1 MTDHTFVADGL
12 RSPDPLSTVD
22 QRLVS
27 VDRLANEFDSF
38 VRGRTPALLRA
49 AYLLTGDQQLA
60 EDLVQSALARTHRRW
75 GQLHHQGNAEA
86 YTRRT
91 MYHIQVSWW
100 RRPKVAESMPGDLP
114 EPNRGGYDHAEV
126 TSTRIAL
133 RRALLRLT
141 PKQRAVLVLRFFED
155 HSEAETAELLGVAS
169 GTVKS
174 QTAKA
179 LARLRTVAPE
189 LAELYST
196 EGSAR

>member
-1 MTDHTFVADGL
+1 
-12 RSPDPLSTVD
+12 
-22 QRLVS
+22 
-27 VDRLANEFDSF
+27 
-38 VRGRTPALLRA
+38 
-49 AYLLTGDQQLA
+49 
-60 EDLVQSALARTHRRW
+60 
-75 GQLHHQGNAEA
+75 
-86 YTRRT
+86 
-91 MYHIQVSWW
+91 MYHLQVSWW

-114 EPNRGGYDHAEV
+114 EPRGGYDHAEV
-126 TSTRIAL
+126 ASTRIAL

-155 HSEAETAELLGVAS
+155 HSEAETAELLNIAP

-189 LAELYST
+189 LGEFYSS